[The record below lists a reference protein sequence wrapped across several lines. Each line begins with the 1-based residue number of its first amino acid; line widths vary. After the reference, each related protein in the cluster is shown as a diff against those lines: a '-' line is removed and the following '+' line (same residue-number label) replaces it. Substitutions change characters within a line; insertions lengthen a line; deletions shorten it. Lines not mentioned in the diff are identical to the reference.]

1 MRGDTV
7 YYAGEAVGP
16 LDDSTRKNAMGD
28 DKECELKTDKD
39 RLDYL
44 YDKLLDLISLC
55 TEHKNKIK
63 ALGNWKIAH
72 ELDSQLCLAFEV
84 LKRRLEEKEI

>member
-7 YYAGEAVGP
+7 YYAGEEVRP
-16 LDDSTRKNAMGD
+16 LDDSMGKNGT
-28 DKECELKTDKD
+28 ECELKTDKD
-39 RLDYL
+39 RLAYL
-44 YDKLLDLISLC
+44 HDKLLDLISLC

-63 ALGNWKIAH
+63 ALDNWKIAH
-72 ELDSQLCLAFEV
+72 ELDSQLCVALEV